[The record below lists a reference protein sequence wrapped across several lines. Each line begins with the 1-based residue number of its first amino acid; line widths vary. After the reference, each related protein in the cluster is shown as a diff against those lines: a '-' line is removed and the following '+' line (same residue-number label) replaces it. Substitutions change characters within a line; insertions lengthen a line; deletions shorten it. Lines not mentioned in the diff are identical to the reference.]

1 MLQENLGPSSSLKCD
16 GVQILTV
23 TYPLFLEV

>member
-1 MLQENLGPSSSLKCD
+1 MLQENLGPSSSLEFD
-16 GVQILTV
+16 GVQILTF